1 MGRVVDMQ
9 EQRKSE
15 NNEATFDLLTC
26 NVLTMLDIE
35 AVRWTLLTCRAIES
49 INGYRR

>member
-35 AVRWTLLTCRAIES
+35 AVSVDSLKVPGNRKH
-49 INGYRR
+49 